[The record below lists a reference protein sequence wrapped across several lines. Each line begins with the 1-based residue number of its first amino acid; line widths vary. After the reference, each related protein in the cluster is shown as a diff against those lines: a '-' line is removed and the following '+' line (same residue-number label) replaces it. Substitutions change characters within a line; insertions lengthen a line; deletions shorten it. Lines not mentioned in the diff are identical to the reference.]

1 MKLVVILN
9 KNDSN
14 NCTDEGWDF
23 MVIFLISLIIIALV
37 IYLGVY
43 LFKRHKAKQI
53 EVYQAKVNEITENS
67 LEKELAEISKLNL
80 SGDSLTEFEKVDK
93 DYREIINRKLPEIS
107 ELLND
112 LRELSQ
118 HYQFGRINH
127 ELKDVDEKLSG
138 TAAQFEKI
146 KEELKN
152 IRKVTEEHQK
162 AVEELSEKY
171 KDLRKTLLAKSFSF
185 GPSSDKLEEQLGELE
200 QQFNDYTK
208 LMESGDY
215 VKSAKPLSD
224 LQDATAEMEEKVEK
238 IPPIFKNLKSV
249 FPDQLKELNSAV
261 DQLLKEKYVFHEDL
275 KKKLADLQKMV
286 DKNFENL
293 KKVDLKNATKLD
305 EKLTTD
311 IDKVYDEIDQ
321 EYRARKVVEKNYNY
335 YQNFVEHAE
344 RQEHE
349 LLIDLDRLS
358 QNYELTHNEF
368 EDAHDLQVQIQ
379 AIRKDFDNFTKQ
391 RSEGVIYSDELKRQ
405 KDNIDKL
412 TKIEKKQKKIN
423 DGVSNLW
430 KEEKE
435 AQKAVQGFDLEIHRM
450 RRDVEK
456 LNLPGLSREYT
467 DYFFKVSDEIEN
479 LDDALGQIQIN
490 MDEITKA
497 LINTQ
502 SDLDVLGDKTKE
514 IIDCATLSEEF
525 LQYANRYRTRYPEVE
540 EAYKKASQLFNKEYN
555 YVDALDTISNA
566 VEEVE
571 PGAYKRITDDYESR
585 EQAQRQYPMN

>member
-1 MKLVVILN
+1 
-9 KNDSN
+9 
-14 NCTDEGWDF
+14 

-112 LRELSQ
+112 LRELNQ

-152 IRKVTEEHQK
+152 IRKVMEEHQK

-335 YQNFVEHAE
+335 YQDFVEHAE

-412 TKIEKKQKKIN
+412 IKIEKKQKEIN

>member
-1 MKLVVILN
+1 
-9 KNDSN
+9 
-14 NCTDEGWDF
+14 

-93 DYREIINRKLPEIS
+93 DYREIVNRKLPEIS

-112 LRELSQ
+112 LRELNQ
-118 HYQFGRINH
+118 HYQFGRTNH

-162 AVEELSEKY
+162 AVEELSKKY

-275 KKKLADLQKMV
+275 KKKLADIQKMV

-305 EKLTTD
+305 EKLTTE

-335 YQNFVEHAE
+335 YQDFVEHSE

-412 TKIEKKQKKIN
+412 TKIEKKQKEIN

>member
-1 MKLVVILN
+1 
-9 KNDSN
+9 
-14 NCTDEGWDF
+14 

-93 DYREIINRKLPEIS
+93 DYREIVNRKLPEIS

-112 LRELSQ
+112 LRELNQ
-118 HYQFGRINH
+118 HYQFGRTNH

-275 KKKLADLQKMV
+275 KKKLADIQKMV

-305 EKLTTD
+305 EKLTTE

-335 YQNFVEHAE
+335 YQDFVEHAE

-379 AIRKDFDNFTKQ
+379 AIRKEFDNFTKQ

-412 TKIEKKQKKIN
+412 TKIEKKQKEIN

-540 EAYKKASQLFNKEYN
+540 EAYKKASQLFSKEYN

>member
-1 MKLVVILN
+1 
-9 KNDSN
+9 
-14 NCTDEGWDF
+14 

-93 DYREIINRKLPEIS
+93 DYREIVNRKLPEIS

-112 LRELSQ
+112 LRELNQ
-118 HYQFGRINH
+118 HYQFGRTNH

-335 YQNFVEHAE
+335 YQDFVEHAE

>member
-1 MKLVVILN
+1 
-9 KNDSN
+9 
-14 NCTDEGWDF
+14 

-93 DYREIINRKLPEIS
+93 DYREIVNRKLPEIS

-112 LRELSQ
+112 LRELNQ
-118 HYQFGRINH
+118 HYQFGRTNH

-185 GPSSDKLEEQLGELE
+185 GPSSDRLEEQLGELE

-275 KKKLADLQKMV
+275 KKKLADIQKMV

-305 EKLTTD
+305 EKLTTE
-311 IDKVYDEIDQ
+311 IDKVYGEIDQ

-335 YQNFVEHAE
+335 YQDFVEHAE

-412 TKIEKKQKKIN
+412 TKIEKKQKEIN
-423 DGVSNLW
+423 DGVSNHW

>member
-1 MKLVVILN
+1 M
-9 KNDSN
+9 DSN

-93 DYREIINRKLPEIS
+93 DYREIVNRKLPEIS

-112 LRELSQ
+112 LRELNQ

-152 IRKVTEEHQK
+152 IRKITEEHQK

-275 KKKLADLQKMV
+275 KKKTADIQKMV

-293 KKVDLKNATKLD
+293 KKVDLKNATKLN

-412 TKIEKKQKKIN
+412 TKIEKKQKEIN

-525 LQYANRYRTRYPEVE
+525 LQYANRYRTRYPGVE

>member
-1 MKLVVILN
+1 
-9 KNDSN
+9 
-14 NCTDEGWDF
+14 
-23 MVIFLISLIIIALV
+23 MVIFLISLITIALV

-93 DYREIINRKLPEIS
+93 DYREIVNRKLPEIS

-112 LRELSQ
+112 LRELNQ
-118 HYQFGRINH
+118 HYQFGRTNH

-275 KKKLADLQKMV
+275 KKKLADIQKMV

-305 EKLTTD
+305 EKLTTE

-335 YQNFVEHAE
+335 YQDFVEHAE

-412 TKIEKKQKKIN
+412 TKIEKKQKEIN

>member
-1 MKLVVILN
+1 
-9 KNDSN
+9 
-14 NCTDEGWDF
+14 

-112 LRELSQ
+112 LRELNQ

-335 YQNFVEHAE
+335 YQDFVEHAE

>member
-1 MKLVVILN
+1 
-9 KNDSN
+9 
-14 NCTDEGWDF
+14 

-93 DYREIINRKLPEIS
+93 DYREIVNRKLPEIS

-112 LRELSQ
+112 LCELNQ
-118 HYQFGRINH
+118 HYQFGRTNH

-275 KKKLADLQKMV
+275 KKKLADIQKMV

-305 EKLTTD
+305 EKLTTK

-335 YQNFVEHAE
+335 YQDFVEHAE

-412 TKIEKKQKKIN
+412 TKIEKKQKEIN

>member
-1 MKLVVILN
+1 
-9 KNDSN
+9 
-14 NCTDEGWDF
+14 

-93 DYREIINRKLPEIS
+93 DYREIVNRKLPEIS

-112 LRELSQ
+112 LCELNQ
-118 HYQFGRINH
+118 HYQFGRTNH

-224 LQDATAEMEEKVEK
+224 LQGATAEMEEKVEK

-275 KKKLADLQKMV
+275 KKKLADIQKMV

-305 EKLTTD
+305 EKLTTK

-335 YQNFVEHAE
+335 YQDFVEHAE

-405 KDNIDKL
+405 KDNIDTL
-412 TKIEKKQKKIN
+412 TKIEKKQKEIN

>member
-1 MKLVVILN
+1 
-9 KNDSN
+9 
-14 NCTDEGWDF
+14 

-93 DYREIINRKLPEIS
+93 DYREIVNRKLPEIS

-112 LRELSQ
+112 LRELNQ
-118 HYQFGRINH
+118 HYQFGRTNH

-335 YQNFVEHAE
+335 YQDFVEHAE

-379 AIRKDFDNFTKQ
+379 AIRKDFDNFMKQ

>member
-1 MKLVVILN
+1 
-9 KNDSN
+9 
-14 NCTDEGWDF
+14 

-93 DYREIINRKLPEIS
+93 DYREIVNRKLPEIS

-112 LRELSQ
+112 LRELNQ
-118 HYQFGRINH
+118 HYQFGRTNH

-335 YQNFVEHAE
+335 YQDFVEHAE

-412 TKIEKKQKKIN
+412 TKIEKKQKEIN

>member
-1 MKLVVILN
+1 
-9 KNDSN
+9 
-14 NCTDEGWDF
+14 

-93 DYREIINRKLPEIS
+93 DYREIVNRKLPEIS

-112 LRELSQ
+112 LRELNQ
-118 HYQFGRINH
+118 HYQFGRTNH

-171 KDLRKTLLAKSFSF
+171 KDLRKTLLAKSFLF

-215 VKSAKPLSD
+215 VKSAKPLLD

-275 KKKLADLQKMV
+275 KKKLADIQKMV

-305 EKLTTD
+305 EKLTTE

-335 YQNFVEHAE
+335 YQDFVEHAE

-412 TKIEKKQKKIN
+412 TKIEKKQKEIN

-540 EAYKKASQLFNKEYN
+540 EAYKKASQLFSKEYN

>member
-1 MKLVVILN
+1 
-9 KNDSN
+9 
-14 NCTDEGWDF
+14 

-93 DYREIINRKLPEIS
+93 DYREIVNRKLPEIS

-112 LRELSQ
+112 LRELNQ
-118 HYQFGRINH
+118 HYQFGRTNH

-215 VKSAKPLSD
+215 VKSAKPLLD

-275 KKKLADLQKMV
+275 KKKLADIQKMV

-305 EKLTTD
+305 EKLTTE

-335 YQNFVEHAE
+335 YQDFVEHAE

-412 TKIEKKQKKIN
+412 TKIEKKQKEIN

>member
-1 MKLVVILN
+1 
-9 KNDSN
+9 
-14 NCTDEGWDF
+14 

-93 DYREIINRKLPEIS
+93 DYREIVNRKLPEIS

-112 LRELSQ
+112 LCELNQ
-118 HYQFGRINH
+118 HYQFGRTNH

-238 IPPIFKNLKSV
+238 IPSIFKNLKSV

-275 KKKLADLQKMV
+275 KKKLADIQKMV
-286 DKNFENL
+286 DKKFENL

-305 EKLTTD
+305 EKLTTE

-335 YQNFVEHAE
+335 YQDFVEHAE

-405 KDNIDKL
+405 KDNIDTL
-412 TKIEKKQKKIN
+412 TKIEKKQKEIN

>member
-1 MKLVVILN
+1 
-9 KNDSN
+9 
-14 NCTDEGWDF
+14 

-93 DYREIINRKLPEIS
+93 DYREIVNRKLPEIS

-112 LRELSQ
+112 LRELNQ
-118 HYQFGRINH
+118 HYQFGRTNH

-275 KKKLADLQKMV
+275 KKKLADIQKMV

-305 EKLTTD
+305 EKLTTE

-335 YQNFVEHAE
+335 YQDFVEHAE

-379 AIRKDFDNFTKQ
+379 AIRKEFDNFTKQ

-412 TKIEKKQKKIN
+412 TKIEKKQKEIN

-490 MDEITKA
+490 MDEITKE

-571 PGAYKRITDDYESR
+571 PGAYNRITDDYESR

>member
-1 MKLVVILN
+1 
-9 KNDSN
+9 
-14 NCTDEGWDF
+14 

-93 DYREIINRKLPEIS
+93 DYREIVNRKLPEIS

-112 LRELSQ
+112 LRELNQ
-118 HYQFGRINH
+118 HYQFGRTNH

-311 IDKVYDEIDQ
+311 IDKVYDEIDR

-335 YQNFVEHAE
+335 YQDFVEHAE

-412 TKIEKKQKKIN
+412 TKIEKKQKEIN

>member
-1 MKLVVILN
+1 
-9 KNDSN
+9 
-14 NCTDEGWDF
+14 

-80 SGDSLTEFEKVDK
+80 SGDSLTGFEKVDK
-93 DYREIINRKLPEIS
+93 DYREIVNRKLPEIS

-112 LRELSQ
+112 LRELNQ
-118 HYQFGRINH
+118 HYQFGRTNH

-238 IPPIFKNLKSV
+238 IPSIFKNLKSV

-275 KKKLADLQKMV
+275 KKKLADIQKMV

-305 EKLTTD
+305 EKLTTE

-335 YQNFVEHAE
+335 YQDFVEHAE

>member
-1 MKLVVILN
+1 
-9 KNDSN
+9 
-14 NCTDEGWDF
+14 

-80 SGDSLTEFEKVDK
+80 SGDSLTEFEQVDK
-93 DYREIINRKLPEIS
+93 DYREIVNRKLPEIS

-112 LRELSQ
+112 LRELNQ
-118 HYQFGRINH
+118 HYQFGRTNH

-238 IPPIFKNLKSV
+238 IPSIFKNLKSV

-275 KKKLADLQKMV
+275 KKKLADIQKMV

-305 EKLTTD
+305 EKLTTE

-335 YQNFVEHAE
+335 YQDFVEHAE

-412 TKIEKKQKKIN
+412 TKIEKKQKEIN

>member
-1 MKLVVILN
+1 
-9 KNDSN
+9 
-14 NCTDEGWDF
+14 

-93 DYREIINRKLPEIS
+93 DYREIVNRKLPEIS

-112 LRELSQ
+112 LRELNQ
-118 HYQFGRINH
+118 HYQFGRTNH

-275 KKKLADLQKMV
+275 KKKLADIQKMV

-305 EKLTTD
+305 EKLTTE

-335 YQNFVEHAE
+335 YQDFVEHAE

-391 RSEGVIYSDELKRQ
+391 RSEGAIYSDELKRQ

>member
-1 MKLVVILN
+1 
-9 KNDSN
+9 
-14 NCTDEGWDF
+14 

-93 DYREIINRKLPEIS
+93 DYREIVNRKLPEIS

-112 LRELSQ
+112 LRELNQ
-118 HYQFGRINH
+118 HYQFGRTNH

-152 IRKVTEEHQK
+152 IRKITEEHQK

-224 LQDATAEMEEKVEK
+224 LQGATAEMEEKVEK

-275 KKKLADLQKMV
+275 KKKLADIQKMV

-305 EKLTTD
+305 EKLTTK

-335 YQNFVEHAE
+335 YQDFVEHAE

-405 KDNIDKL
+405 KDNIDTL
-412 TKIEKKQKKIN
+412 TKIEKKQKEIN

>member
-1 MKLVVILN
+1 
-9 KNDSN
+9 
-14 NCTDEGWDF
+14 

-93 DYREIINRKLPEIS
+93 DYREIVNRKLPEIS

-112 LRELSQ
+112 LRELNQ
-118 HYQFGRINH
+118 HYQFGRTNH

-275 KKKLADLQKMV
+275 KKKLADIQKMV

-305 EKLTTD
+305 EKLTTE

-335 YQNFVEHAE
+335 YQDFVEHAE

>member
-1 MKLVVILN
+1 
-9 KNDSN
+9 
-14 NCTDEGWDF
+14 

-93 DYREIINRKLPEIS
+93 DYREIVNRKLPEIS

-112 LRELSQ
+112 LRELNQ
-118 HYQFGRINH
+118 HYQFGRTDH

-275 KKKLADLQKMV
+275 KKKLADIQKMV

-305 EKLTTD
+305 EKLTTE

-335 YQNFVEHAE
+335 YQDFVEHAE

-412 TKIEKKQKKIN
+412 TKIEKKQKEIN

>member
-1 MKLVVILN
+1 
-9 KNDSN
+9 
-14 NCTDEGWDF
+14 

-93 DYREIINRKLPEIS
+93 DYRKIVNRKLPEIS

-112 LRELSQ
+112 LRELNQ
-118 HYQFGRINH
+118 HYQFGRTNH

-238 IPPIFKNLKSV
+238 IPSIFKNLKSV

-275 KKKLADLQKMV
+275 KKKLADIQKMV

-305 EKLTTD
+305 EKLTTE

-335 YQNFVEHAE
+335 YQDFVEHAE

-412 TKIEKKQKKIN
+412 TKIEKKQKEIN

>member
-1 MKLVVILN
+1 M
-9 KNDSN
+9 
-14 NCTDEGWDF
+14 
-23 MVIFLISLIIIALV
+23 
-37 IYLGVY
+37 Y

-112 LRELSQ
+112 LRELNQ

-335 YQNFVEHAE
+335 YQDFVEHAE

-412 TKIEKKQKKIN
+412 TKIEKKQKEIN

>member
-1 MKLVVILN
+1 
-9 KNDSN
+9 
-14 NCTDEGWDF
+14 

-93 DYREIINRKLPEIS
+93 DYREIVNRKLPEIS

-112 LRELSQ
+112 LRELNQ
-118 HYQFGRINH
+118 HYQFGRTNH

-275 KKKLADLQKMV
+275 KKKLADIQKMV

-293 KKVDLKNATKLD
+293 KRVDLKNATKLD
-305 EKLTTD
+305 EKLTTE

-335 YQNFVEHAE
+335 YQDFVEHAE

-379 AIRKDFDNFTKQ
+379 AIRKEFDNFTKQ

-412 TKIEKKQKKIN
+412 TKIEKKQKEIN

>member
-1 MKLVVILN
+1 
-9 KNDSN
+9 
-14 NCTDEGWDF
+14 

-93 DYREIINRKLPEIS
+93 DYREIVNRKLPEIS

-112 LRELSQ
+112 LRELNQ
-118 HYQFGRINH
+118 HYQFGRTNH

-238 IPPIFKNLKSV
+238 IPSIFKNLKSV

-275 KKKLADLQKMV
+275 KKKLADIQKMV

-305 EKLTTD
+305 EKLTTE

-335 YQNFVEHAE
+335 YQDFVEHAE

-412 TKIEKKQKKIN
+412 TKIEKKQKEIN

-456 LNLPGLSREYT
+456 LNLHGLSREYT
-467 DYFFKVSDEIEN
+467 DYVFKVRDEIEN

-585 EQAQRQYPMN
+585 EQAKRQYPMN

>member
-1 MKLVVILN
+1 
-9 KNDSN
+9 
-14 NCTDEGWDF
+14 

-93 DYREIINRKLPEIS
+93 DYREIVNRKLPEIS

-112 LRELSQ
+112 LRELNQ
-118 HYQFGRINH
+118 HYQFGRTNH

-162 AVEELSEKY
+162 AVEELSGKY

-275 KKKLADLQKMV
+275 KKKLADIQKMV

-305 EKLTTD
+305 EKLTTE

-335 YQNFVEHAE
+335 YQDFVEHAE

-412 TKIEKKQKKIN
+412 TKIEKKQKEIN

>member
-1 MKLVVILN
+1 
-9 KNDSN
+9 
-14 NCTDEGWDF
+14 

-43 LFKRHKAKQI
+43 LFKRHKVKQI

-80 SGDSLTEFEKVDK
+80 SGDSLTEFEKIDK

-112 LRELSQ
+112 LRELNQ

-138 TAAQFEKI
+138 TVAQFEKI

-275 KKKLADLQKMV
+275 KKRLADLQKMV
-286 DKNFENL
+286 DKNLENL
-293 KKVDLKNATKLD
+293 KKVDLKNAMKLD

-321 EYRARKVVEKNYNY
+321 EYRARKVFEKNYNY
-335 YQNFVEHAE
+335 YQDFVEHAE

-412 TKIEKKQKKIN
+412 TKIEKKQKEIN

-555 YVDALDTISNA
+555 YVDALDTVSNA

>member
-1 MKLVVILN
+1 
-9 KNDSN
+9 
-14 NCTDEGWDF
+14 

-80 SGDSLTEFEKVDK
+80 SGDSLTEFEKADK
-93 DYREIINRKLPEIS
+93 DYREIVNRKLPEIS

-112 LRELSQ
+112 LRELNQ
-118 HYQFGRINH
+118 HYQFGRTNH

-275 KKKLADLQKMV
+275 KKKLADIQKMV

-305 EKLTTD
+305 EKLTTE

-335 YQNFVEHAE
+335 YQDFVEHAE

-379 AIRKDFDNFTKQ
+379 AIRKDFDSFTKQ

-412 TKIEKKQKKIN
+412 TKIEKKQKEIN

>member
-1 MKLVVILN
+1 
-9 KNDSN
+9 
-14 NCTDEGWDF
+14 

-112 LRELSQ
+112 LRELNQ

-305 EKLTTD
+305 EKLTTE

-335 YQNFVEHAE
+335 YQDFVEHAE

-412 TKIEKKQKKIN
+412 TKIEKKQKEIN

>member
-1 MKLVVILN
+1 MVILIRI
-9 KNDSN
+9 DSN

-93 DYREIINRKLPEIS
+93 DYREIVNRKLPEIS

-112 LRELSQ
+112 LRELNQ
-118 HYQFGRINH
+118 HYQFGRTNH

-275 KKKLADLQKMV
+275 KKKLADIQKMV

-305 EKLTTD
+305 EKLTTE

-335 YQNFVEHAE
+335 YQDFVEHAE

>member
-1 MKLVVILN
+1 
-9 KNDSN
+9 
-14 NCTDEGWDF
+14 

-112 LRELSQ
+112 LRELNQ

-275 KKKLADLQKMV
+275 KKKLADIQKMV

-335 YQNFVEHAE
+335 YQDFVEHAE

-379 AIRKDFDNFTKQ
+379 AIRKDFDNFMKQ

-412 TKIEKKQKKIN
+412 TKIEKKQKEIN

-430 KEEKE
+430 KEERE

>member
-1 MKLVVILN
+1 
-9 KNDSN
+9 
-14 NCTDEGWDF
+14 

-93 DYREIINRKLPEIS
+93 DYREIVNRKLPEIS

-112 LRELSQ
+112 LRELNQ
-118 HYQFGRINH
+118 HYQFGRTNH

-275 KKKLADLQKMV
+275 KKKLADIQKMV

-305 EKLTTD
+305 EKLTTE

-335 YQNFVEHAE
+335 YQDFVEHAE

-379 AIRKDFDNFTKQ
+379 AIRKDFDSFTKQ

-412 TKIEKKQKKIN
+412 TKIEKKQKEIN

>member
-1 MKLVVILN
+1 
-9 KNDSN
+9 
-14 NCTDEGWDF
+14 

-93 DYREIINRKLPEIS
+93 DYREIVNRKLPEIS

-112 LRELSQ
+112 LRELNQ
-118 HYQFGRINH
+118 HYQFGRTNH

-275 KKKLADLQKMV
+275 KKKLADIQKMV

-305 EKLTTD
+305 EKLTTE
-311 IDKVYDEIDQ
+311 IDKVYGEIDQ

-335 YQNFVEHAE
+335 YQDFVEHAE

-412 TKIEKKQKKIN
+412 TKIEKKQKEIN

>member
-1 MKLVVILN
+1 
-9 KNDSN
+9 
-14 NCTDEGWDF
+14 

-80 SGDSLTEFEKVDK
+80 SGDSLTEFENVDN
-93 DYREIINRKLPEIS
+93 DYREIVNRKLPEIS

-112 LRELSQ
+112 LRELNQ
-118 HYQFGRINH
+118 HYQFGRTNH

-238 IPPIFKNLKSV
+238 IPSIFKNLKSV

-275 KKKLADLQKMV
+275 KKKLADIQKMV

-305 EKLTTD
+305 EKLTTE

-321 EYRARKVVEKNYNY
+321 EYRARKVVKKNYNY
-335 YQNFVEHAE
+335 YQDFVEHAE

-412 TKIEKKQKKIN
+412 TKIEKKQKEIN

-585 EQAQRQYPMN
+585 EQAKRQYPMN

>member
-1 MKLVVILN
+1 
-9 KNDSN
+9 
-14 NCTDEGWDF
+14 

-93 DYREIINRKLPEIS
+93 DYREIVNRKLPEIS

-112 LRELSQ
+112 LRELNQ
-118 HYQFGRINH
+118 HYQFGRTNH

-152 IRKVTEEHQK
+152 IRKITEEHQK

-171 KDLRKTLLAKSFSF
+171 KGLRKTLLAKSFSF

-335 YQNFVEHAE
+335 YQDFVEHAE

>member
-1 MKLVVILN
+1 M
-9 KNDSN
+9 
-14 NCTDEGWDF
+14 
-23 MVIFLISLIIIALV
+23 
-37 IYLGVY
+37 
-43 LFKRHKAKQI
+43 
-53 EVYQAKVNEITENS
+53 
-67 LEKELAEISKLNL
+67 
-80 SGDSLTEFEKVDK
+80 
-93 DYREIINRKLPEIS
+93 
-107 ELLND
+107 LND
-112 LRELSQ
+112 LRELNQ

-335 YQNFVEHAE
+335 YQDFVEHAE

-412 TKIEKKQKKIN
+412 TKIEKKQKEIN

>member
-1 MKLVVILN
+1 
-9 KNDSN
+9 
-14 NCTDEGWDF
+14 

-93 DYREIINRKLPEIS
+93 DYREIVNRKLPEIS

-112 LRELSQ
+112 LCELNQ
-118 HYQFGRINH
+118 HYQFGRTNH

-224 LQDATAEMEEKVEK
+224 LQGATAEMEEKVEK

-275 KKKLADLQKMV
+275 KKKLADIQKMV

-305 EKLTTD
+305 EKLTTK

-335 YQNFVEHAE
+335 YQDFVEHAE